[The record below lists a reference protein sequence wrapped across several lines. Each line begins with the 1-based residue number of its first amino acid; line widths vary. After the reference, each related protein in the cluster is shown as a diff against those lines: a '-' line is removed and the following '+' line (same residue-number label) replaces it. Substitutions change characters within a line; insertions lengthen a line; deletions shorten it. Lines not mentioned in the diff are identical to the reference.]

1 MPGHSLQDAVVAV
14 VGATGALGSRIAAEV
29 SNRGGHLILVGRDE
43 ERLRSVEIDGA
54 VRVVADLGD
63 ATAGDKVVQAAREQ
77 HGRLDGLINA
87 AGVVAFGNLA
97 DTEDE
102 VIEELFLTNVIGPLW
117 MLRRAIPALS
127 ESQGFALNISAIVAE
142 QPMPGMAAYSGSK
155 AALSAADRALIR
167 ELRRAKISVYDVRPP
182 HTETGLVDRA
192 IAGQAPQLPEGLAPE
207 QVARAVVE
215 AIEEG
220 RLEVSADDIS

>member
-1 MPGHSLQDAVVAV
+1 MPGHPLKDAVVAV
-14 VGATGALGSRIAAEV
+14 VGASGALGSHIATEV
-29 SNRGGHLILVGRDE
+29 ANRGGHLILVGRDE
-43 ERLRSVEIDGA
+43 DRLAAIEIEGA

-63 ATAGDKVVQAAREQ
+63 ATAGEKVVAAAQEK

-97 DTEDE
+97 DTEDA

-117 MLRRAIPALS
+117 LLRRAIPALS
-127 ESQGFALNISAIVAE
+127 QSHGFVLNISAIVAE

-155 AALSAADRALIR
+155 AALSGADRALVR
-167 ELRRAKISVYDVRPP
+167 ELRRSKISVYDVRPP

-192 IAGQAPQLPEGLAPE
+192 IAGRAPKLPEGLAPQ
-207 QVARAVVE
+207 QVALAVVD
-215 AIEEG
+215 AIEQG
-220 RLEVSADDIS
+220 RLEVSADDMS

>member
-43 ERLRSVEIDGA
+43 ERLNSVEIDGA

-63 ATAGDKVVQAAREQ
+63 ATAGDKVVHAAREQ

-127 ESQGFALNISAIVAE
+127 QSQGFVLNISAIVAE

-155 AALSAADRALIR
+155 AGLSAADRALVR

-192 IAGQAPQLPEGLAPE
+192 IAGQAPQLPDGLAPE

-220 RLEVSADDIS
+220 RLEVSAEDIS